1 MRTFALQME
10 DDVFEAVKNHLDALK
25 RVNPRM
31 TQKQFF
37 LDLIER
43 EIGYG
48 QKVEEVQTV
57 TERNT
62 IAEEKQEITPEQ
74 EGSAECEIEERE
86 AVMEEATVAAEYGAA
101 SQEWAKEGAE
111 IAENEQNE
119 PQGWNKER
127 VVAAIDRFILANG
140 HIPGQKEYRAENNL
154 PSYKAAKTHLEQSPA
169 LFCIERYDILMQ
181 QLQTGPQ
188 EETEEMSMD
197 M

>member
-57 TERNT
+57 TEIDT
-62 IAEEKQEITPEQ
+62 MAEEKQEITPEQ
-74 EGSAECEIEERE
+74 ESTAECEIEERE
-86 AVMEEATVAAEYGAA
+86 AVMEEAAVDEAA
-101 SQEWAKEGAE
+101 SQECAKEGAE

-181 QLQTGPQ
+181 QLQTGSQ
-188 EETEEMSMD
+188 EVPEEMD
-197 M
+197 MGM

>member
-57 TERNT
+57 TEIDT
-62 IAEEKQEITPEQ
+62 MAEEKQEITPEQ
-74 EGSAECEIEERE
+74 ESAAECEIEERE
-86 AVMEEATVAAEYGAA
+86 AVMEEAAVDGAA
-101 SQEWAKEGAE
+101 SQECAKEGAE

-181 QLQTGPQ
+181 QLQTGSQ
-188 EETEEMSMD
+188 EVPEEMD
-197 M
+197 MGM